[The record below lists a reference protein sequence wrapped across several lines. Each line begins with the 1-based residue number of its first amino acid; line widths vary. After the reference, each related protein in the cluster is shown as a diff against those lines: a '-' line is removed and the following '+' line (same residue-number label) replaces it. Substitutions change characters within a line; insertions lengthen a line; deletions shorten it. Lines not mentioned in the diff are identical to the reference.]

1 MLDNVSRF
9 PGSFSRL
16 TSSRSSRSRFSL
28 LSSRNS
34 RTISSLIPSSLTC
47 SASGRAAAFSIP
59 SPLLFRFFFLC
70 AHTIP
75 SANAPAPTFTVH
87 PAFQHDSFHQPS
99 VPASS
104 NSLPSPL
111 SPHPFSFLQSS
122 LVSAYLPPS
131 RLQPFLQPLFLS
143 LFNSAALLHS
153 GTPSYHFFN

>member
-9 PGSFSRL
+9 RGSFSRL

-34 RTISSLIPSSLTC
+34 RTISSLIPSSLSC
-47 SASGRAAAFSIP
+47 SASGRAAAFSVP
-59 SPLLFRFFFLC
+59 SPLLFRFFSFVLTQFL
-70 AHTIP
+70 
-75 SANAPAPTFTVH
+75 SNAPAPTFTVH

-104 NSLPSPL
+104 NSLPCPL

-122 LVSAYLPPS
+122 LVSAYLPPPP
-131 RLQPFLQPLFLS
+131 LQPFLQPLFLS
-143 LFNSAALLHS
+143 LFNSAAPLHS
-153 GTPSYHFFN
+153 GTPSFHFSN